1 MESNIKLKNRITV
14 LSGIGEKKA
23 AMFSRLGINTVRSLI
38 YYYPRY
44 YEDWQ
49 NVSTVLNAP
58 FGEKTTV
65 KVKISGSAVSRPTR
79 SGGTIYTTF
88 GTDGTAILKIIIF
101 NNKYAAE
108 KLTPGDEFILH
119 GVIGGTFSQREMTS
133 PDIKKATDSEG
144 IYPVYGCTKGLNS
157 NAISIAIK
165 KALDKVIPTME
176 DPLPLTLREK
186 YNLCELTDALKNIHF
201 PESFERLEDA
211 RRRLAFE
218 ELLILQLG
226 MFRLRNRVRSNDGY
240 IIDKNKVDEFYPLLP
255 FNLTTAQSTA
265 VNEALNDMSSGLVMN
280 RLLEGDVGS
289 GKTAVAAALMFTT
302 AKSGM
307 QCAFMAPTSILAS
320 QHFDTLK
327 EIYKNSNIRIELLV
341 GSMPAKAKNDIYHR
355 LKSGEIDILVGTHTL
370 FQKKVEFA
378 NLGLVITD
386 EQHRFGVAQRNA
398 LTSKGKSPHL
408 LVMTA
413 TPIPR
418 TLSLAIFGDL
428 DISILDALPK
438 GRQPIDTYCV
448 TTEYRER
455 IYNFIKKH
463 IAEGRQAYIVCPA
476 VEESE
481 GDLVSAKEYF
491 EVLQKGVFKGYNI
504 GLLHGKMSEKEKNAV
519 MQDFCDNK
527 ISLLISTTVV
537 EVGVDVPNSVIMA
550 IENAER
556 FGLSQLHQL
565 RGRVGRGKYK
575 SYCILISDIKSDEAK
590 MRFDVLCNSTDGFK
604 IAEADLK
611 QRGAGDFFGKRQHGL
626 PELKIADLIKD
637 TAIIKES
644 GKAAKD
650 ILSDDPLLESEEN
663 KYLNILVGRLFN
675 QNGEALN

>member
-1 MESNIKLKNRITV
+1 MESKIKLKNRITV

-23 AMFSRLGINTVRSLI
+23 VMFSRLGVNTVRSLI

-49 NVSTVLNAP
+49 NLSTVSSAP
-58 FGEKTTV
+58 FGQKSTV
-65 KVKISGSAVSRPTR
+65 KVRISGSAVSRPTR
-79 SGGTIYTTF
+79 SGGTIYTSF

-101 NNKYAAE
+101 NNKYAAG

-119 GVIGGTFSQREMTS
+119 GVIGGTFSQREVTS
-133 PDIKKATDSEG
+133 PDIKKATDCKG

-157 NAISIAIK
+157 NAISDAVK
-165 KALDKVIPTME
+165 KALDGVIPNME
-176 DPLPLTLREK
+176 DPLPLSLREK

-201 PESFERLEDA
+201 PESFEKLQDA
-211 RRRLAFE
+211 RRRLVFE

-226 MFRLRNRVRSNDGY
+226 MFRLKNRVRSHDGF
-240 IIDKNKVDEFYPLLP
+240 IIEKKHIKDFLPLLP
-255 FNLTTAQSTA
+255 FTLTTAQSTA
-265 VNEALNDMSSGLVMN
+265 VTEALNDMSSGLVMN

-289 GKTAVAAALMFTT
+289 GKTAVAAALMFAT

-307 QCAFMAPTSILAS
+307 QCGFMAPTSILAS

-327 EIYKNSNIRIELLV
+327 EIYKNTDITIELLV
-341 GSMPAKAKNDIYHR
+341 GSMSTKTKNDIYRR
-355 LKSGEIDILVGTHTL
+355 LKSGEIDIIVGTHTL
-370 FQKKVEFA
+370 FQKKVEFK

-428 DISILDALPK
+428 DISVLDALPK

-448 TTEYRER
+448 TTNFRER
-455 IYNFIKKH
+455 IYKFIKKH

-491 EVLQKGVFKGYNI
+491 EKLKADDFKGYNI
-504 GLLHGKMSEKEKNAV
+504 GLLHGKMSEKEKNEV

-537 EVGVDVPNSVIMA
+537 EVGVDVPNSVIMS

-565 RGRVGRGKYK
+565 RGRVGRGKHK
-575 SYCILISDIKSDEAK
+575 SYCILISDIKSEEAK
-590 MRFDVLCNSTDGFK
+590 ERFDVLCNSTDGFK

-626 PELKIADLIKD
+626 PELRIADLIKD
-637 TAIIKES
+637 IDIIKES

-650 ILSDDPLLESEEN
+650 ILSDDPLLEDQDN
-663 KYLNILVGRLFN
+663 KYLNILVERLFGE
-675 QNGEALN
+675 NGQTLN

>member
-1 MESNIKLKNRITV
+1 
-14 LSGIGEKKA
+14 
-23 AMFSRLGINTVRSLI
+23 
-38 YYYPRY
+38 
-44 YEDWQ
+44 
-49 NVSTVLNAP
+49 
-58 FGEKTTV
+58 
-65 KVKISGSAVSRPTR
+65 
-79 SGGTIYTTF
+79 
-88 GTDGTAILKIIIF
+88 
-101 NNKYAAE
+101 
-108 KLTPGDEFILH
+108 
-119 GVIGGTFSQREMTS
+119 
-133 PDIKKATDSEG
+133 
-144 IYPVYGCTKGLNS
+144 
-157 NAISIAIK
+157 
-165 KALDKVIPTME
+165 
-176 DPLPLTLREK
+176 
-186 YNLCELTDALKNIHF
+186 
-201 PESFERLEDA
+201 
-211 RRRLAFE
+211 
-218 ELLILQLG
+218 
-226 MFRLRNRVRSNDGY
+226 
-240 IIDKNKVDEFYPLLP
+240 
-255 FNLTTAQSTA
+255 
-265 VNEALNDMSSGLVMN
+265 
-280 RLLEGDVGS
+280 
-289 GKTAVAAALMFTT
+289 
-302 AKSGM
+302 
-307 QCAFMAPTSILAS
+307 MAPTSILAS

-327 EIYKNSNIRIELLV
+327 DIYKNTDINVELLV
-341 GSMPAKAKNDIYHR
+341 GSMSVREKNDVYRR

-370 FQKKVEFA
+370 FQKKVEFET
-378 NLGLVITD
+378 LGLVITD

-428 DISILDALPK
+428 DISILDALPR

-448 TTEYRER
+448 TTEFRER
-455 IYNFIKKH
+455 IYRFIKKH

-491 EVLQKGVFKGYNI
+491 EQLQKKAFKGYNI

-590 MRFDVLCNSTDGFK
+590 TRFDVLCNSTDGFK

-644 GKAAKD
+644 GDAAKE
-650 ILSDDPLLESEEN
+650 ILSFDPLLESEDN
-663 KYLNILVGRLFN
+663 KYLNILVSRLFS

>member
-1 MESNIKLKNRITV
+1 MESKIKLRNRITA

-23 AMFSRLGINTVRSLI
+23 AMFSRLGVNTVRSLI

-49 NVSTVLNAP
+49 NVSTVLSAP

-65 KVKISGSAVSRPTR
+65 KVKILGSAVARPTR
-79 SGGTIYTTF
+79 AGGTLYTSF
-88 GTDGTAILKIIIF
+88 GTDGTATLKIIIF

-133 PDIKKATDSEG
+133 PDINKATDGRG

-157 NAISIAIK
+157 KAISDAVG
-165 KALDKVIPTME
+165 KALAGVIPNME
-176 DPLPLTLREK
+176 DPLPLSLREK
-186 YNLCELTDALKNIHF
+186 HNLCELTEALENIHF
-201 PESFERLEDA
+201 PESFEKLEEA

-240 IIDKNKVDEFYPLLP
+240 IIDKKYIEEFYPLLP
-255 FNLTTAQSTA
+255 FSLTNAQSTA
-265 VNEALNDMSSGLVMN
+265 VNEALEDMSSGKVMN

-289 GKTAVAAALMFTT
+289 GKTAVAAALMFAT

-327 EIYKNSNIRIELLV
+327 DIYKNTDINVELLV
-341 GSMPAKAKNDIYHR
+341 GSMSVREKNDVYRR
-355 LKSGEIDILVGTHTL
+355 LKNGEIDILVGTHTL
-370 FQKKVEFA
+370 FQKRVEFET
-378 NLGLVITD
+378 LGLVITD

-428 DISILDALPK
+428 DISILDALPR

-448 TTEYRER
+448 TTEFRER
-455 IYNFIKKH
+455 IYRFIKKH

-476 VEESE
+476 VEESD

-491 EVLQKGVFKGYNI
+491 EQLQKEVFKGYNI

-519 MQDFCDNK
+519 MQDFCDNE

-537 EVGVDVPNSVIMA
+537 EVGVDVPNSVIMV

-565 RGRVGRGKYK
+565 RGRVGRGKHK
-575 SYCILISDIKSDEAK
+575 SYCILISDIKSEEAK
-590 MRFDVLCNSTDGFK
+590 TRFDVLCNSTDGFK

-644 GKAAKD
+644 GDTAKE
-650 ILSDDPLLESEEN
+650 ILSFDPLLESEDN
-663 KYLNILVGRLFN
+663 KYLNILVSRLFS

>member
-1 MESNIKLKNRITV
+1 MGNNIQLKNRITV
-14 LSGIGEKKA
+14 LSGIGERKA
-23 AMFSRLGINTVRSLI
+23 AMFSRLGIDTVRSLI

-44 YEDWQ
+44 YEDWK
-49 NVSTVLNAP
+49 NLATISSAP

-65 KVKISGSAVSRPTR
+65 KVKITGSAVSRPTR
-79 SGGTIYTTF
+79 SGGTLFTCF
-88 GTDGTAILKIIIF
+88 GTDGTSTLKIVIF

-108 KLTPGDEFILH
+108 KLLPGQEYILH
-119 GVIGGTFSQREMTS
+119 GVIGGTFSQREMLS
-133 PDIKKATDSEG
+133 PDIKPSTNGEG
-144 IYPVYGCTKGLNS
+144 IYPVYSCTKGINS
-157 NAISIAIK
+157 KTISSAIQ
-165 KALDKVIPTME
+165 KALEIVIPNMK
-176 DPLPLTLREK
+176 DPLPEALRER
-186 YNLCELTDALKNIHF
+186 YNLCELTEALKNVHF
-201 PESFERLEDA
+201 PESFDALEQA

-226 MFRLRNRVRSNDGY
+226 MFRIKYRVRSRDGY
-240 IIDKNKVDEFYPLLP
+240 IVDKKNAENFYPLLP
-255 FNLTTAQSTA
+255 FQLTTAQQLA
-265 VNEALNDMSSGLVMN
+265 IDEALNDMSKGLVMN

-289 GKTAVAAALMFTT
+289 GKTAVAAALMFAT
-302 AKSGM
+302 AKSGL
-307 QCAFMAPTSILAS
+307 QCAFMAPTGILAS
-320 QHFDTLK
+320 QHYDTLS
-327 EIYKNSNIRIELLV
+327 EIFKDTDLKVGLLV
-341 GSMPAKAKNDIYHR
+341 GSMTTKEKNSIYR
-355 LKSGEIDILVGTHTL
+355 QLKDGEIQIVVGTHAL
-370 FQKKVEFA
+370 FQKQVEFD

-386 EQHRFGVAQRNA
+386 EQHRFGVEQRNA

-428 DISILDALPK
+428 DISTLDALPK
-438 GRQPIDTYCV
+438 GRQPIETYSV

-455 IYNFIKKH
+455 IYKFIKRH

-481 GDLVSAKEYF
+481 GDLISAKEYY
-491 EVLQKGVFKGYNI
+491 EQLKEGVFKGYNI
-504 GLLHGKMSEKEKNAV
+504 GLLHGKMSEKDKNAV

-550 IENAER
+550 VENAER

-575 SYCILISDIKSDEAK
+575 SYCILISDIKSEEAK
-590 MRFDVLCNSTDGFK
+590 VRFDVLCNSTNGFK

-626 PELKIADLIKD
+626 PELKIADLFRD

-644 GKAAKD
+644 GKAAKE
-650 ILSDDPLLESEEN
+650 ILELDPALENEDN
-663 KYLNILVGRLFN
+663 KYLNILVERLFSK
-675 QNGEALN
+675 NGDALN